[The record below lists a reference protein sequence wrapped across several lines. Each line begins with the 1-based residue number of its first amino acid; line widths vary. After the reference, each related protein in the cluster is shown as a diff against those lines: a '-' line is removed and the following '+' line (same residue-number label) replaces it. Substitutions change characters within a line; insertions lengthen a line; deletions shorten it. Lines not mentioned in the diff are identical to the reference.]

1 MKSVDFS
8 HDHTLSGASAGSVD
22 SVQRQSGYALSSIVV
37 SPFKSLTNFMPHT
50 WANPPPPTASAASLS
65 SQSITADSINELGVA
80 KANCYVS
87 RQKQLRKLQLRMDVE
102 GVVPMSSSVAMGCR
116 SCDGALVFI

>member
-8 HDHTLSGASAGSVD
+8 HDHTLSGASVGSVD
-22 SVQRQSGYALSSIVV
+22 SLQRQSGYGLSSIVA
-37 SPFKSLTNFMPHT
+37 SPFKSFTNFMPHT
-50 WANPPPPTASAASLS
+50 WANPPLPAVSLS
-65 SQSITADSINELGVA
+65 SQSIIANRTNEMVVA
-80 KANCYVS
+80 KATCYVS
-87 RQKQLRKLQLRMDVE
+87 RQKQLRKLQLRMEVE